1 MSTTGFSFPRVM
13 RSGLRLRHAT
23 GALLLVLAIAGEA
36 RHDSTQI
43 NMLDLSLEQ
52 LMEIEINT
60 ASRRP
65 SSWREQPG
73 VITVF
78 TADDMVAMGAR
89 TLLDVVQR
97 IPGTSLGIDGRN
109 SIGLMMRGNWTLEG
123 KILVLLN
130 DMPLNELLYGSWS
143 PLPYIPVGQLDR
155 VEVLRGPGSTQYGGS
170 AQLAVIRIFTRQP
183 TGQNQGQ
190 IDYTAIDQSGELT
203 QMVGLTQRFAS
214 GELQGALNISANR
227 GVWGN
232 ETWIDTTGSAIDTAA
247 ANTNG
252 STLAL
257 TANLSS
263 RDHLQLYHEQF
274 DINAIQGFG
283 IAEPQGTVV
292 LNRTLSSYSHDWNA
306 GANLIISPRL
316 FYRHDNLRV
325 RAPEEPTVFDVTSE
339 NMGAGLDLQW
349 DYDVHNQLTAGVEY
363 QLEQARAS
371 TTTGPFFPQPTERYF
386 GDSDEVDYE
395 RSSVYGD
402 WNLKLGHY
410 VLTLGARA
418 SHHQSAG
425 DALTPRAGLT
435 RASDNW
441 HFKWLYGEAFREP
454 NIETI
459 HYGTSTASIEPERTV
474 VHEIEV
480 GHRLLAKGYLTVS
493 VFDQRVHDPII
504 FSQDQIDE
512 FTYYNHPSMDTYGAE
527 LQYLYRTQ
535 GFSLQANYS
544 WTRSNDDDL
553 AVYDVPQHAGQ
564 YIGAPEQVGNLW
576 LTVATPVQHLSS
588 MLGMRYVGSRHALD
602 FDPVLA
608 QTQPDFPLSMQR
620 LDAEFTV
627 NVALRYEISAA
638 TLTLGV
644 DNLFDEEQLMPQP
657 YSGFS
662 TPFPY
667 GSRGIWLRGEWE
679 WR

>member
-1 MSTTGFSFPRVM
+1 MTTPLFRHSFFLLPYAV
-13 RSGLRLRHAT
+13 
-23 GALLLVLAIAGEA
+23 GALILLLAEPGQAG
-36 RHDSTQI
+36 HDRQQQS
-43 NMLDLSLEQ
+43 MFDMSLED
-52 LMEIEINT
+52 LMQVEVDT

-65 SSWREQPG
+65 STWREQPG

-78 TADDMVAMGAR
+78 SADDMVAMGAR

-109 SIGLMMRGNWTLEG
+109 SIGLMMRGSWTLEG

-183 TGQNQGQ
+183 TGRNDGQ
-190 IDYTAIDQSGELT
+190 LDYTAIGQSGEPT
-203 QMVGLTQRFAS
+203 QMLGLSQRFAS
-214 GELQGALNISANR
+214 GEMQGALNISANR

-232 ETWIDTTGSAIDTAA
+232 ETWVDNLGQEVSTADADTD
-247 ANTNG
+247 G

-257 TANLSS
+257 TADLGR

-283 IAEPQGTVV
+283 TAEPQGMVV
-292 LNRTLSSYSHDWNA
+292 LNRSLLSYSHDWKP
-306 GANLIISPRL
+306 GATLTLSPRL
-316 FYRHDNLRV
+316 AYRHDNLRV
-325 RAPEEPTVFDVTSE
+325 RAPEEPTVFDMTSQS
-339 NMGAGLDLQW
+339 MGGGLDLKW
-349 DYDVHNQLTAGVEY
+349 NYDAHNLLSAGFEYLLETAEANSV
-363 QLEQARAS
+363 S
-371 TTTGPFFPQPTERYF
+371 GPFFPQPTELYF
-386 GDSDEVDYE
+386 GNSSDQDYE

-402 WNLKLGHY
+402 WNLQLGDY
-410 VLTLGARA
+410 VLILGARA
-418 SHHQSAG
+418 SHHQYAG
-425 DALTPRAGLT
+425 NAVTPRAGLT

-459 HYGTSTASIEPERTV
+459 NYGTSTEYISPERTV
-474 VHEIEV
+474 AHEIEL
-480 GHRLLAKGYLTVS
+480 GHRLLENGYLTLS
-493 VFDQRVHDPII
+493 LFDQRIRDPII
-504 FSQDQIDE
+504 FNQDRIDE
-512 FTYYNHPSMDTYGAE
+512 FTYNNNPDMYSQGAE
-527 LQYLYRTQ
+527 LQYLYRAE

-544 WTRSNDDDL
+544 WTHSNDDDL
-553 AVYDVPQHAGQ
+553 QVYDVPQQSGQ
-564 YIGAPEQVGNLW
+564 FIGAPAHVGNAW
-576 LTVATPVQHLSS
+576 LSLSTPVAHLSA
-588 MLGMRYVGSRHALD
+588 MLGARYVGSRQALD

-608 QTQPDFPLSMQR
+608 QTQPDFPLGMQR

-627 NVALRYEISAA
+627 NAALRYEIRAT

-644 DNLFDEEQLMPQP
+644 DNLFDEEQYMPQP

-667 GSRGIWLRGEWE
+667 GSRSIWLRGEWE
-679 WR
+679 WL